1 MSALE
6 FLTALVSEA
15 SPRVL
20 SGRAGVLRQLAEI
33 LRSHDVP
40 FAYDEHRFLHDHL
53 YAACTLHTQRR
64 IVALLEQTA
73 SGTLTLGE
81 LRVRAAALTGRPQGT
96 SLTLVDLSE
105 LGAVLAGKPA
115 STQPEAAAALPWLDH
130 TGMRSYVDTSVS
142 LALLGR
148 RITQDQGVRNHSD
161 EFHLFTVNVDVV
173 LDNAVKTAEAI
184 VHEASHNALNVFLE
198 DRKITLKDDPLRWY
212 SPWTKSHRHHRGIVH
227 GFFAFTLVT
236 MFYQRLQVPEFKAEI
251 EAYANLQAE
260 QLRTVQPSLR
270 EILPDYPHELAALVE
285 RTYDSLA

>member
-6 FLTALVSEA
+6 FLAALVSEA

-20 SGRAGVLRQLAEI
+20 SGRVGVLRQLADT

-40 FAYDEHRFLHDHL
+40 FAYDEHRFLHDRL
-53 YAACTLHTQRR
+53 YAACTLHAQRR
-64 IVALLEQTA
+64 IVALLEKAA
-73 SGTLTLGE
+73 SGALTLGE
-81 LRVRAAALTGRPQGT
+81 LRARAAALTGTPPGT
-96 SLTLVDLSE
+96 SLALIDRGE
-105 LGAVLAGKPA
+105 FDAVLAGQPA
-115 STQPEAAAALPWLDH
+115 SPQPEAAAALPWLDH
-130 TGMRSYVDTSVS
+130 AGMRSYVDTSVS

-161 EFHLFTVNVDVV
+161 EFHLFTVNIDVV

-236 MFYQRLQVPEFKAEI
+236 MFYQRLQVPGFKAEI

-260 QLRTVQPSLR
+260 QLRTVRPSLR
-270 EILPDYPHELAALVE
+270 EILSDYPRELAALVE
-285 RTYDSLA
+285 QMYGSLG

>member
-1 MSALE
+1 MSVLE
-6 FLTALVSEA
+6 FLAALVSEA

-20 SGRAGVLRQLAEI
+20 SGRVGVLRQLADT

-40 FAYDEHRFLHDHL
+40 FAYDEHRFLHDRL
-53 YAACTLHTQRR
+53 YAACTLHVQRR
-64 IVALLEQTA
+64 IVALLEKAA
-73 SGTLTLGE
+73 SGALTLGE
-81 LRVRAAALTGRPQGT
+81 LRARAAALTGSPPGT
-96 SLTLVDLSE
+96 SLALIDRGE
-105 LGAVLAGKPA
+105 FDAVLAGQPA
-115 STQPEAAAALPWLDH
+115 SPQPEAAAALPWLDH
-130 TGMRSYVDTSVS
+130 AGMRSYVDTSVS

-173 LDNAVKTAEAI
+173 LDNEVKTAEAI

-236 MFYQRLQVPEFKAEI
+236 MFYQRLQVPGFKAEI

-260 QLRTVQPSLR
+260 QLRTVRPSLR
-270 EILPDYPHELAALVE
+270 EILSDYPRELAALVE
-285 RTYDSLA
+285 QAYGSLA

>member
-6 FLTALVSEA
+6 FLAALVSEA

-20 SGRAGVLRQLAEI
+20 SGRVGVLRQLADT

-40 FAYDEHRFLHDHL
+40 FAYDEHRFLHDRL
-53 YAACTLHTQRR
+53 YAACTLHAQRR
-64 IVALLEQTA
+64 IVALLEKAA
-73 SGTLTLGE
+73 SGALTLGE
-81 LRVRAAALTGRPQGT
+81 LRARAAALTGTPPGT
-96 SLTLVDLSE
+96 SLALIDRGE
-105 LGAVLAGKPA
+105 FDAVLAGQPA
-115 STQPEAAAALPWLDH
+115 SPQPEAAAALPWLDH
-130 TGMRSYVDTSVS
+130 AGMRSYVDTSVS

-173 LDNAVKTAEAI
+173 LDNEVKTAEAI

-236 MFYQRLQVPEFKAEI
+236 MFYQRLQVPGFKAEI

-260 QLRTVQPSLR
+260 QLRTVRPSLR
-270 EILPDYPHELAALVE
+270 EILSDYPRELAALVE
-285 RTYDSLA
+285 QMYGSLG